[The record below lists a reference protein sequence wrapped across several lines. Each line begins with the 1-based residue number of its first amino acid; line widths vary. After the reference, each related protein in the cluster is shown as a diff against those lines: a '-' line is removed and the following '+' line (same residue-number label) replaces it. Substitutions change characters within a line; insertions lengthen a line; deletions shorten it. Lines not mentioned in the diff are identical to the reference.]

1 MPNNRPYDF
10 AGWATVN
17 NVKCTDGRTIR
28 RNAFIENDGET
39 VPLVFQHQHN
49 DPENVLGHCLLENRD
64 EGVYCYGWFNRN
76 PKAQATKE
84 SLGNGDLDALSIYAN
99 QLVQHGG
106 DVVHG
111 QIREVSIVLTGANK
125 MARIENLTFAHSD
138 GTYDTDDEEALIC
151 MGEGSIAELYHG
163 DSDEEDETMDFDEI
177 LDGMTEE
184 QRALVEAAYAQ
195 GQQDVID
202 EIEGEDE
209 EDIEDELD
217 EEDEDEDEED
227 FEDELDEDDDDEDMD
242 PEDYEDDEE
251 YDDDDEEYDYALAQS
266 MFGGNDMKRNI
277 FEGDESV
284 AQGNTLSHAETEA
297 IFNDAKKG
305 GSLRESVL
313 AHTAEYGIDQID
325 WLFPDYKNLNNPPEF
340 IKRDTGWVAGVMA
353 AVHHTPFSRIKS
365 MFADITEDEARALGY
380 IKGNRKKEE
389 VFTLL
394 KRTTDPQTIYK
405 KQKLDRDDVIDITDF
420 DVVAWIKGEMRI
432 MLDEEIARAILIGD
446 GRNPASDDKIS
457 ELHIR
462 SIWKD
467 DDLFSI
473 KVKVT
478 AETGV
483 AHAKSI
489 IKKIIKARAQ
499 YRGSGN
505 PNFYT
510 TESVL
515 TEMLLLEDGIGH
527 FLYPTK
533 QALATALRV
542 NDIIT
547 VPVFE
552 QAGTRSETVGMVTKE
567 YDLLGIIV
575 NLKDYNVG
583 ADKGGSVNM
592 FDDFDID
599 YNQQKYL
606 IETRCSGA
614 LTKPFSALIIETEHT
629 SPAFLDI
636 EPSMPQKPWQ
646 KSASN
651 PFSGLAVVAEPSSA
665 TVYGVSVAN
674 IQTGVDFGSGS
685 VTGTSKKI
693 SDGSVWDSGTWGS
706 GEDTGNF
713 LAMKVVGIPEG
724 ATAFIELVGGK
735 YGPVALDPSED
746 YMAVCRVDNNNQKIK
761 LTAVLGNYAETKI
774 YTMNKLVLAKS

>member
-1 MPNNRPYDF
+1 MSRKNRPYDF

-17 NVKCTDGRTIR
+17 DIKCSDGRTIR
-28 RNAFIENDGET
+28 KNAFIENDGET

-49 DPENVLGHCLLENRD
+49 DPENVLGHCLLENCD
-64 EGVYCYGWFNRN
+64 EGVYCYGWFNNN
-76 PKAQATKE
+76 PKAQAAKE

-99 QLVQHGG
+99 QLVQSGNG
-106 DVVHG
+106 DVLHG

-138 GTYDTDDEEALIC
+138 GTTDTDDEEALIFP
-151 MGEGSIAELYHG
+151 GEGSIVELYHG
-163 DSDEEDETMDFDEI
+163 ESDEEDEHMPDFEEI
-177 LDGMTEE
+177 LAGMTEE
-184 QRALVEAAYAQ
+184 QQAAVQAAYEQGQLDTIKELSDEAA
-195 GQQDVID
+195 
-202 EIEGEDE
+202 EEELEDE
-209 EDIEDELD
+209 DDFD
-217 EEDEDEDEED
+217 EEYDDEEADFDPEDYDEDEDEE
-227 FEDELDEDDDDEDMD
+227 
-242 PEDYEDDEE
+242 EDYEDDAE
-251 YDDDDEEYDYALAQS
+251 YDEALAQS
-266 MFGGNDMKRNI
+266 MFGGNNMQRNI
-277 FEGDESV
+277 FEGSEPVSKS
-284 AQGNTLSHAETEA
+284 NTLSHSEMQVIIE
-297 IFNDAKKG
+297 DAKRG
-305 GSLRESVL
+305 GSLKESVL
-313 AHTAEYGIDQID
+313 AHSAEYGIDQID

-340 IKRDTGWVAGVMA
+340 IKRDTGWVAGVMG

-365 MFADITEDEARALGY
+365 MFADITEDEARARGY

-394 KRTTDPQTIYK
+394 KRTTDSQTIYK
-405 KQKLDRDDVIDITDF
+405 KQKLDRDDVVDITDF
-420 DVVAWIKGEMRI
+420 DVVAWIKGEMRM

-446 GRNPASDDKIS
+446 GRQADSEDKIS

-478 AETGV
+478 AEANV

-489 IKKIIKARAQ
+489 IKKIIKARAL

-552 QAGTRSETVGMVTKE
+552 QAGTRSETVGMTTKE

-614 LTKPFSALIIETEHT
+614 LTKPFSAMIIETEHT

-636 EPSMPQKPWQ
+636 EPSMPTKPWQ
-646 KSASN
+646 KKPYAPFAGLGLVPVAASSDVYGITASNLQSNIDVSAS
-651 PFSGLAVVAEPSSA
+651 
-665 TVYGVSVAN
+665 
-674 IQTGVDFGSGS
+674 GSIGAIS
-685 VTGTSKKI
+685 GTSKLI
-693 SDGSVWDSGTWGS
+693 SDGTAWDSGTWGS
-706 GEDTGNF
+706 GEDTGNY
-713 LAMKVVGIPEG
+713 LALKAVGIPEG
-724 ATAFIELVGGK
+724 AIALIELVGGVH
-735 YGPVALDPSED
+735 GPVALSSSDD
-746 YMAVCRVDNNNQKIK
+746 YLAVCRVTNTNQKIK
-761 LTAVLGNYAETKI
+761 LITVLGDYADTKT
-774 YTMNKLVLAKS
+774 YTLNKLVLANS